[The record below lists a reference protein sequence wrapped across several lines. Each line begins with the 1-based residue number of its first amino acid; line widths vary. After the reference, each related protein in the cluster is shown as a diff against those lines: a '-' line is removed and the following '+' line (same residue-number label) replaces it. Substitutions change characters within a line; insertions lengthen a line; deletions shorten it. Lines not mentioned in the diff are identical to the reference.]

1 VEVKDAAAGKPPA
14 PQAENLGACFRGRK
28 DSRRHS
34 GTAPDADRV
43 QEPVL
48 GLNSRF
54 LFKTEKAT
62 RPQKRL
68 KVAVIE
74 TPGPLGYVLSAFLS
88 KDKRGMLAAITQL
101 LEQALLGQIRDRY
114 GVSYER
120 LNFAVPPRIELGEL
134 ALPVAFDL
142 ARKVKRAPA
151 EIARE
156 LAQEA
161 LRIPGIW
168 KVEVAGGGYLNFRLD
183 RVAMTLKLADSIEN
197 KLHGLAAGPL
207 APGKVIVEH
216 TNINP
221 NKAAHIGHLR
231 NAALGDSFVRCLRF
245 LGHEVEVQNYLD
257 NTGVQVAD
265 VVVGLEM
272 MERLTL
278 EQVAS
283 MEGKFDYYCWDVY
296 ARVADFYRQSEENL
310 KYRSRTLQAIEA
322 GSDPSAEMAEHVA
335 TRIARAHLATMAR
348 INVYYDLLPRESEIL
363 HLHFWEKAFELLKA
377 RRAIYLVEDGKNRG
391 CWVMKTGDR
400 PEREDDPAR
409 EELEDDEKIIVRSDS
424 TVTYVGK
431 DIAYQLW
438 KFGLLGLDF
447 FYRPFDSGVEGQVW
461 VTTTAGN
468 AGLETPHFGAGRR
481 VYNVIDSRQ
490 AYLQSIVLQGLKAL
504 GYEEEAR
511 NSIHFSYEMVAL
523 TPACCKDLGFAL
535 SEDDLKRPYVEVS
548 GRRGLGV
555 KADDLLNTLFEKAL
569 EEVKARHDL
578 TAADA
583 DAIAR
588 VIAVGALR
596 YFLLRFARNTVIAF
610 DFKEALNFDGETG
623 PYVQYAIVRANNIF
637 RKLEEAGDN
646 GLFRWRDVEPES
658 LREFLAGNDDIWEL
672 IYQAARLPEVVRQVA
687 QTLELSQVGKFA
699 FHLAQK
705 FNLFYHKYHILSE
718 ADATRKKNLLLVVD
732 IVRRQL
738 EKALDLL
745 GCDVPPK
752 M

>member
-1 VEVKDAAAGKPPA
+1 MIAA
-14 PQAENLGACFRGRK
+14 L
-28 DSRRHS
+28 
-34 GTAPDADRV
+34 
-43 QEPVL
+43 
-48 GLNSRF
+48 
-54 LFKTEKAT
+54 
-62 RPQKRL
+62 
-68 KVAVIE
+68 
-74 TPGPLGYVLSAFLS
+74 
-88 KDKRGMLAAITQL
+88 TQH
-101 LEQALLGQIRDRY
+101 LEQELLRQIQEHY
-114 GVSYER
+114 GVAYER

-156 LAQEA
+156 LAEET
-161 LRIPGIW
+161 LKVPGVW
-168 KVEVAGGGYLNFRLD
+168 KVEVAGGGYLNIRLD
-183 RVAMTLKLADSIEN
+183 RTEMTLKLADSIDR
-197 KLHGLAAGPL
+197 KLHGLMPGTLP
-207 APGKVIVEH
+207 PGKVIVEH

-265 VVVGLEM
+265 VVVGLEQIEHM
-272 MERLTL
+272 TL
-278 EQVAS
+278 KQVAS
-283 MEGKFDYYCWDVY
+283 VRGKFDYYCWDVY

-310 KYRSRTLQAIEA
+310 KHRSRTLQAIEA
-322 GSDPSAEMAEHVA
+322 GNNPTAELAEHVA
-335 TRIARAHLATMAR
+335 MRIARAHLATMAR

-363 HLHFWEKAFELLKA
+363 HLHFWEEAFELLKA
-377 RRAIYLVEDGKNRG
+377 RGAIYFVEDGKNRG
-391 CWVMKTGDR
+391 CWVMKTTENQQAAGDSASNE
-400 PEREDDPAR
+400 P
-409 EELEDDEKIIVRSDS
+409 EDDEKIIVRSDG

-447 FYRPFDSGVEGQVW
+447 FYRPFDSGVNGEVW
-461 VTTTAGN
+461 VTTTDPA
-468 AGLETPHFGAGRR
+468 AAPPAPHFGAGRR

-490 AYLQSIVLQGLKAL
+490 AYLQGIVLQGLSAL
-504 GYEEEAR
+504 GFEEEAR

-523 TPACCKDLGFAL
+523 TPACCRDLGFAL
-535 SEDDLKRPYVEVS
+535 SEEDTKRPYVEVS
-548 GRRGLGV
+548 GRKGLGV
-555 KADDLLNTLFEKAL
+555 KADDLLDTLFGKAL
-569 EEVKARHDL
+569 QEVRARHDL
-578 TAADA
+578 SAADA

-637 RKLEEAGDN
+637 RKFEDAGD
-646 GLFRWRDVEPES
+646 GSTFHSGVVRPES
-658 LREFLAGNDDIWEL
+658 LREFLTNHDDIWDL
-672 IYQAARLPEVVRQVA
+672 IYHAARLPEVVRQVA

-705 FNLFYHKYHILSE
+705 FNLFYQKYHILSE
-718 ADATRKKNLLLVVD
+718 ADADRKHNLLLVVD

-745 GCDVPPK
+745 GCEAPPK

>member
-1 VEVKDAAAGKPPA
+1 MIAA
-14 PQAENLGACFRGRK
+14 L
-28 DSRRHS
+28 
-34 GTAPDADRV
+34 
-43 QEPVL
+43 
-48 GLNSRF
+48 
-54 LFKTEKAT
+54 
-62 RPQKRL
+62 
-68 KVAVIE
+68 
-74 TPGPLGYVLSAFLS
+74 
-88 KDKRGMLAAITQL
+88 TQL
-101 LEQALLGQIRDRY
+101 LEQALLQQIHDRY

-120 LNFAVPPRIELGEL
+120 LSFSVPPRIELGEL

-161 LRIPGIW
+161 ARIPGVW

-183 RVAMTLKLADSIEN
+183 RVGLTLKLADSIDR
-197 KLHGLAAGPL
+197 KLHGLVTGAASSG
-207 APGKVIVEH
+207 GKVIVEH

-231 NAALGDSFVRCLRF
+231 NAVLGDSFVRCLRF

-265 VVVGLEM
+265 VVVGLEQ

-278 EQVAS
+278 RQAAAL
-283 MEGKFDYYCWDVY
+283 EGKFDYYCWDVY
-296 ARVADFYRQSEENL
+296 ARVADFYRQTEANQQH
-310 KYRSRTLQAIEA
+310 RSRTLQAIEA
-322 GSDPSAEMAEHVA
+322 GNNPTAELAEHVA
-335 TRIARAHLATMAR
+335 MRIARAHLATMAR
-348 INVYYDLLPRESEIL
+348 INVHYDLLPRESEIL

-377 RRAIYLVEDGKNRG
+377 RGAIYFVEDGKNRG
-391 CWVMKTGDR
+391 CWVMKTGER
-400 PEREDDPAR
+400 PEGEEEAAR
-409 EELEDDEKIIVRSDS
+409 QELEDDEKIIVRSDG

-447 FYRPFDSGVEGQVW
+447 FYRPFDSGAGGEVW
-461 VTTTAGN
+461 VTTTERTQ
-468 AGLETPHFGAGRR
+468 GLVTPHFGAGRR

-490 AYLQSIVLQGLKAL
+490 AYLQSIVLQGLRAL
-504 GYEEEAR
+504 GFGEEAC
-511 NSIHFSYEMVAL
+511 NSVHFSYEMVAL
-523 TPACCKDLGFAL
+523 TPACAMELGFEL
-535 SEDDLKRPYVEVS
+535 SEEDSKRTFVLVA
-548 GRRGLGV
+548 GRKGLGV
-555 KADDLLNTLFEKAL
+555 KADDLLDTLLEKAL
-569 EEVKARHDL
+569 QEVKTRHDL
-578 TAADA
+578 SGEDA

-596 YFLLRFARNTVIAF
+596 YFMLRFARNTVIAF
-610 DFKEALNFDGETG
+610 DFREALNFEGETG

-637 RKLEEAGDN
+637 RKLEEAGEN
-646 GLFRWRDVEPES
+646 GRFHWRDVEQES
-658 LREFLAGNDDIWEL
+658 LRAFLAENDDIWEL

-705 FNLFYHKYHILSE
+705 FNLFYHNYHILSE
-718 ADATRKKNLLLVVD
+718 PDASRKKNLLLVVD

-738 EKALDLL
+738 EKSLELL
-745 GCDVPPK
+745 GCEVPQK